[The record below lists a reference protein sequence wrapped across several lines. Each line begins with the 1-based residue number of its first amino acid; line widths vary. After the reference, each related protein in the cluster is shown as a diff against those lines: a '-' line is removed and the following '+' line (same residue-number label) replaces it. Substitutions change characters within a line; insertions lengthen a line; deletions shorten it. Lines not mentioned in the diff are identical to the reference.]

1 MPQVYKRTHPWNF
14 PVSSPAAQLARR
26 RNTLFAFFLLPGAL
40 LAAWITRTPAIR
52 DALGASLAEMG
63 LVLAG
68 LSVGSMTGLL
78 ASGPLIARFGTR
90 PVTQLGMVLIISSM
104 FTLALATVLQVLP
117 LASVALLLFGLGM
130 GGAEL
135 AINMEG
141 AEVERISGKI
151 VLPTLHGCFSVGT
164 VIGALTSLLLIKLQ
178 VPVVWHL
185 LAMGVL
191 GALAISPFINGLA
204 PGFGRTDKHAKA
216 TADDAPRPRLWRE
229 PALLMIAAIT
239 LSMTLS
245 EGSAYDWLPLLMAD
259 AYATGEMTGTL
270 VFLGFATTMAIGRL
284 GSGVL
289 LQRMDRRSVLVASML
304 MAAAGMAVVVT
315 SQHLLLVVAGV
326 VFWGLGAS
334 VAFPLALSAA
344 AVSGDDSNARV
355 KLVAT
360 GGYLALLVGPPMLG
374 FVANAVGLRG
384 AFAVVLAL
392 VLLALLATPAVPRS
406 RPGQQP
412 AAH

>member
-1 MPQVYKRTHPWNF
+1 MP
-14 PVSSPAAQLARR
+14 SPAAALARR
-26 RNTLFAFFLLPGAL
+26 QRTLFAFFLLPGAL

-52 DALGASLAEMG
+52 DALDASLAEMG

-90 PVTQLGMVLIISSM
+90 AVTQLGMGLIISAM
-104 FTLALATVLQVLP
+104 FTLALATQLQLLP
-117 LASVALLLFGLGM
+117 LASLALLLFGLGM

-141 AEVERISGKI
+141 AEVERLSGRI
-151 VLPTLHGCFSVGT
+151 ILPTLHGCFSVGT
-164 VIGALTSLLLIKLQ
+164 VVGALTSLVLIQLD

-185 LAMGVL
+185 LAMGGL
-191 GALAISPFINGLA
+191 GALVISPFINGLA
-204 PGFGRTDKHAKA
+204 PGFGRTGRGRDPAA
-216 TADDAPRPRLWRE
+216 TARPRLWRE

-239 LSMTLS
+239 LSMTLA

-259 AYATGEMTGTL
+259 AYATGEMTGTA
-270 VFLGFATTMAIGRL
+270 VFLGFATTMTIGRL

-289 LQRMDRRSVLVASML
+289 LQRFDRRRMLLASL
-304 MAAAGMAVVVT
+304 LLAAAGMAVVVL
-315 SQHLLLVVAGV
+315 SQQLLVAMAGV
-326 VFWGLGAS
+326 VLWGLGAS
-334 VAFPLALSAA
+334 VAFPLTLSAA
-344 AVSGDDSNARV
+344 AVSGEDSNARV

-360 GGYLALLVGPPMLG
+360 GGYLALLVGPPLLG

-384 AFAVVLAL
+384 AFALVLGL
-392 VLLALLATPAVPRS
+392 VLLALLATPAVPS
-406 RPGQQP
+406 TRPGQP
-412 AAH
+412 AATP